1 MVGNQIG
8 TYGYSIKDVLHD
20 RTKVQSDANW
30 CVRHCTSQIV
40 HENGL
45 DFWISNAE
53 SAPLLGTPK
62 INFARPGTVFFKYLW
77 ECNAFLKSFALFRRR
92 IVLYVRNF
100 QKYVIKSLVRSLD
113 FNLPVF
119 HVKRCQKYRLL
130 FVGKDIQSDRIFF
143 GSTLEQIRLTGF
155 QHPF

>member
-1 MVGNQIG
+1 MRPPLYLANCARKWTRLLNFERRVG
-8 TYGYSIKDVLHD
+8 
-20 RTKVQSDANW
+20 
-30 CVRHCTSQIV
+30 
-40 HENGL
+40 
-45 DFWISNAE
+45 
-53 SAPLLGTPK
+53 SALGMPK